1 MLRRMKGDRVEAV
14 VDTGSGTQTFEIV
27 ATRAGRRIE
36 ITTARGVVEVTEV
49 TRSGTPIRAGRFMAN
64 RLIALV
70 EHPAI
75 EGDGARVDVET
86 TRRLS
91 TDVEARRTRAK
102 RDLSAEGARQ
112 LTVLG
117 DESGDGSLES
127 PDPA

>member
-1 MLRRMKGDRVEAV
+1 MKGDRVEAV
-14 VDTGSGTQTFEIV
+14 VDTGAGGTQTFEIV

-49 TRSGTPIRAGRFMAN
+49 TRSGTPVRAGRFMAN

-86 TRRLS
+86 TRRMS
-91 TDVEARRTRAK
+91 ADGGARRTRSQ
-102 RDLSAEGARQ
+102 RDVTPETPRQ

-117 DESGDGSLES
+117 DDSS
-127 PDPA
+127 DPA